1 MDFNLGTGAAA
12 YAERPGMIASLS
24 LLFKK
29 GFAHLFPQCRRGH
42 TEGDCLPL
50 GGSANDSFNRWLIP
64 VKHNVFEIL
73 KSNESQLCE
82 VLQSK
87 FGCTST
93 LSCPVP
99 AGNSTPAQ
107 QVFRRRLIPGIELSV
122 WKDDLTRHAVDAVV
136 NAANEELS
144 HGSGLAGSLVRAGG
158 LEIQEESRR
167 FIDIYGKVPTG
178 KIAVTK
184 AGRLPCLQ
192 IIHAVGPRWTARN
205 GQTAVKLLENAINSI
220 LDYVCIQNTQIKT
233 VAIPALSSGI
243 FQFPLD
249 LCTQTILETIQLYLQ
264 KKQSISDLKEI
275 HLVSNEDRTVASFK
289 NAAERILGKDE
300 LSLKMS
306 PGTTP
311 SSSVERFL
319 RKDELSLGMRP
330 GTTPS
335 SNVTLQVGQR
345 LTLQIVQGYIEQ
357 QTTEVIVNSVF
368 KYNLKS
374 GRVSQSILRK
384 AGPEMEWELH
394 EAKLTSDCQTV
405 LVTKGFK
412 LSCQYVFHVVWQHDN
427 KHQILKDAMKNCL
440 KECLQLYVDSISFPA
455 LGTGGIGMEGSSA
468 ARVMLDEILTFAK
481 EYPNKSLT
489 VRIVIFPADKE
500 TYKDFCAEM
509 TKRSSELSLS
519 NSSVVSV
526 PQRIRGEQRHG
537 LEAGSPAISLMC
549 VKVEE
554 MCEAKEW
561 IERLL
566 TSEDCHIIENNHIL
580 YFGKK
585 EHDRLSQ
592 LQITS
597 GVSISETVSP
607 QKATLE
613 IRGAQ
618 TDLIEAVIHIEG
630 MLCEVQE
637 EVARKKG
644 KSLQGLLGQWTDQ
657 QEILDEMEDFHTYLR
672 YPVPLSQELEDRKR
686 QFEKCGLWVVK
697 VAQIQNS
704 VLKNAFQEK
713 KKMMEGRTLR
723 GSGSQRLFQ
732 QVPYQFCNVV
742 CRVGFHRLYTTPCD
756 PVYGTGIYFTKSLKK
771 LANKV
776 KKTSST
782 DKLIY
787 VFEAEVLTGSFC
799 QGNNLSITPPPLSPG
814 ALDAHDSVVDNVSNP
829 ETIVVFSGTQAMPQY
844 LWICTQDRTLSQHQM
859 WGQDDLSELEMV
871 SSPLSWREVS
881 NGIPV

>member
-1 MDFNLGTGAAA
+1 MDFYMDTGAAA
-12 YAERPGMIASLS
+12 YAERPGMIGSLS

-29 GFAHLFPQCRRGH
+29 GFAQLFPQCRRGH
-42 TEGDCLPL
+42 MEGDCLPL

-82 VLQSK
+82 VLQNK
-87 FGCTST
+87 FGCIST

-99 AGNSTPAQ
+99 AGNSAPAQ
-107 QVFRRRLIPGIELSV
+107 QVFRRRLTSGIELSV
-122 WKDDLTRHAVDAVV
+122 WKDDLTRHVVDAVV
-136 NAANEELS
+136 NAANEELL
-144 HGSGLAGSLVRAGG
+144 HGSGLAGSLVKAGG
-158 LEIQEESRR
+158 IEIQEESRR
-167 FIDIYGKVPTG
+167 LVATYGKIPTG
-178 KIAVTK
+178 NIAVTK
-184 AGRLPCLQ
+184 AGRLPCHQ

-205 GQTAVKLLENAINSI
+205 GQTAVKLLGNAINSI
-220 LDYVCIQNTQIKT
+220 LDYVCIQNTHIKT
-233 VAIPALSSGI
+233 VAVPALSSGI

-249 LCTQTILETIQLYLQ
+249 LCTQTILETIEFYLQ
-264 KKQSISDLKEI
+264 EKQPISDLKEI

-289 NAAERILGKDE
+289 DAAERILGKNE
-300 LSLKMS
+300 LRLGMS

-311 SSSVERFL
+311 SFSVESIL
-319 RKDELSLGMRP
+319 RKDELSLWMSR

-345 LTLQIVQGYIEQ
+345 LTLQIVQDYIEQ

-368 KYNLKS
+368 KYDLKS
-374 GRVSQSILRK
+374 GRVSQSILRQ
-384 AGPEMEWELH
+384 AGPEMEWELD
-394 EAKLTSDCQTV
+394 KRRLSSDYQTV
-405 LVTKGFK
+405 LVTRGFK
-412 LSCQYVFHVVWQHDN
+412 LSCRYVFHVVWQHDN
-427 KHQILKDAMKNCL
+427 KHQILKDAMKSCL
-440 KECLQLYVDSISFPA
+440 KNCLQLYVNSISFPA

-468 ARVMLDEILTFAK
+468 VRIMLDEILTFAK
-481 EYPNKSLT
+481 EYTKKSLT

-500 TYKDFCAEM
+500 TYKAFCAEM

-519 NSSVVSV
+519 SSSV
-526 PQRIRGEQRHG
+526 PQQIRGEQRRG
-537 LEAGSPAISLMC
+537 LEAGSSAISLTG

-554 MCEAKEW
+554 MCEAKKW

-580 YFGKK
+580 YLGKK

-592 LQITS
+592 LQTTS
-597 GVSISETVSP
+597 GVQILETVSP
-607 QKATLE
+607 QKATLK

-618 TDLIEAVIHIEG
+618 ADLIEAVMHIEG

-637 EVARKKG
+637 EVARKKE
-644 KSLQGLLGQWTDQ
+644 KSLRGLLGQWTNQ
-657 QEILDEMEDFHTYLR
+657 QGILDEMEDFHTYLR

-713 KKMMEGRTLR
+713 KKMMEGRTPR

-742 CRVGFHRLYTTPCD
+742 CRVGFHRLYTTPFD

-771 LANKV
+771 LADKV

-829 ETIVVFSGTQAMPQY
+829 ETIVVFSGTQAIPQY

-859 WGQDDLSELEMV
+859 WGQDDSSELEMA

-881 NGIPV
+881 NGSSV